1 MNFTAQD
8 VKALREKTGVGM
20 MKCKQA
26 LVKADGDM
34 DKAIDI
40 LREEGIAVSAKK
52 AGRTA
57 ADGVVLAYTDEDKNV
72 SVLVE
77 VNSETDFVAK
87 NEKFTDFVKAVAKTI
102 ADNNPADVDALLA
115 DKLAGK
121 DETVQESLQELVL
134 SIGENM
140 KIRRFVRQEGVCSTY
155 IHMGGAVGVL
165 VSFDVA
171 PEIASKDEFKAMGKD
186 VAMQIAAMS
195 PSYLN
200 PESVPAD
207 VLEHE
212 EGIISAQLK
221 EDPKMANKPEKVL
234 NGIVKG
240 KLNKFYKE
248 NCLLDQEFVKAEKH
262 ENVQQYVNSVAKKLG
277 GDIKVTGFTRYAK
290 GEGIEKKKE
299 NFADEIANM
308 IK

>member
-165 VSFDVA
+165 VSFDAA

>member
-20 MKCKQA
+20 MKCKNA

-40 LREEGIAVSAKK
+40 LREEGIAVSEKK

-57 ADGVVLAYTDEDKNV
+57 ADGVVLAYTDEAKKVN
-72 SVLVE
+72 VLVE

-87 NEKFTDFVKAVAKTI
+87 NEKFQAFVQSVAKTI
-102 ADNNPADVDALLA
+102 AEQNPADVDALMGINL
-115 DKLAGK
+115 DGS
-121 DETVQESLQELVL
+121 DRTVQENLQELVL
-134 SIGENM
+134 AIGENM
-140 KIRRFVRQEGVCSTY
+140 KIRRFVRSEGVAASY
-155 IHMGGAVGVL
+155 IHMGGAVGVI
-165 VSFDVA
+165 VNFETSDD
-171 PEIASKDEFKAMGKD
+171 IAATDEFKAMGKD
-186 VAMQIAAMS
+186 VAMQVAAMN
-195 PSYLN
+195 PLYLN
-200 PESVPAD
+200 PESVPAE
-207 VLEHE
+207 VLDHE
-212 EGIISAQLK
+212 RGIIKIQLQ

-234 NGIVKG
+234 SGIITG
-240 KLNKFYKE
+240 KHNKKYKE

-290 GEGIEKKKE
+290 GEGIEKKEE
-299 NFADEIANM
+299 NLAAEIASM
-308 IK
+308 VK